1 MTAELAEPLVATP
14 ERRTNTLRR
23 DIGFFGLLFASFGS
37 IIGAGWLFGALYASS
52 LAGPAAVI
60 SWVIGGGALM
70 LLAFTHA
77 ELGGAYPVAGGSAR
91 FPRYAFGNLVGFTS
105 GWIAFLGAVTVAPIM
120 AEATLLYTS
129 NYLPSLITVAGSR
142 PVLTA
147 QGYVAAAA
155 LLLLFSTINV
165 LGVRWLAETNMV
177 AVCWKLFVPVVAVI
191 ALIATSAHTENFSA
205 NGGFM
210 PFGWKGVFLALSA
223 GGVIFAGLGFE
234 QSVQLGG
241 ETRNPGRNIPL
252 AIIGGMVVA
261 IVLYIALQVAFILA
275 LDPSSLSQGWGAV
288 SFSGKGQLFGPFAAL
303 ATGLGLGWLAVLL
316 YTDAI
321 VSPGGTG
328 LLYTGASARLT
339 FALSRNGFIPPAF
352 ARLTRRGTPLFAIA
366 FSFLCGL
373 VILLPFPRWQELVGF
388 ISAAA
393 VAVYAMAPLALGALR
408 RQDPAR
414 PRPFRLPAA
423 SLVAP
428 GAFIVASE
436 ILLFTGWA
444 VMWKLIVAILIGFAL
459 LGLSNRTDRSGRAV
473 SLDWRGATWLWPYL
487 VGMGAISY
495 LSSFDTKT
503 PSSVPLVGLHGPRNE
518 LTFGWDILAVAFLS
532 LAVYAFAIRIRLPAE
547 QALEYI
553 GDPTV
558 EEPEGADAHP
568 ANAAVAPERR

>member
-1 MTAELAEPLVATP
+1 MTAELAQPRVGAPEPAA
-14 ERRTNTLRR
+14 RRLRR

-70 LLAFTHA
+70 LLAFAHA
-77 ELGGAYPVAGGSAR
+77 ELGGMYPVAGGSAR
-91 FPRYAFGNLVGFTS
+91 FPRYAFGNLAGFTS

-120 AEATLLYTS
+120 VEATLLYTS
-129 NYLPSLITVAGSR
+129 NYVSSLTTVSGGR

-155 LLLLFSTINV
+155 LLFLFCTINV
-165 LGVRWLAETNMV
+165 LGVRWLAETNML
-177 AVCWKLFVPVVAVI
+177 AVCWKLLVPVVAVV

-261 IVLYIALQVAFILA
+261 IVLYIALQIAFILA
-275 LDPSSLSQGWGAV
+275 LDPSSLSEGWGAV
-288 SFSGKGQLFGPFAAL
+288 TFSGKGQLFGPFAAL
-303 ATGLGLGWLAVLL
+303 ATALGLGWLAVLL

-339 FALSRNGFIPPAF
+339 FALSRTGFIPPAF

-428 GAFIVASE
+428 GAFIIASE

-444 VMWKLIVAILIGFAL
+444 VIWKLIVAILLGFAL
-459 LGLSNRTDRSGRAV
+459 LGLSNRADKSGPAV

-487 VGMGAISY
+487 LGMGAISY

-518 LTFGWDILAVAFLS
+518 LTFGWDILAVAFFS
-532 LAVYAFAIRIRLPAE
+532 LAIYVLAIRSRLPAE
-547 QALEYI
+547 RALDYI

-558 EEPEGADAHP
+558 EEPEGTDVHP
-568 ANAAVAPERR
+568 AKAAGDPARR

>member
-129 NYLPSLITVAGSR
+129 NYLPSLITVAGGR

-177 AVCWKLFVPVVAVI
+177 AVCWKLFVPVVAVV

-261 IVLYIALQVAFILA
+261 IVLYVALQVAFILA
-275 LDPSSLSQGWGAV
+275 LDPSSLSEGWGAV

-303 ATGLGLGWLAVLL
+303 ATALGLGWLAVLL

-352 ARLTRRGTPLFAIA
+352 ARLTRRGTPLIAIA

-423 SLVAP
+423 SLIAP
-428 GAFIVASE
+428 GAFIIASE

-444 VMWKLIVAILIGFAL
+444 VMWKLIVAILMGFAL
-459 LGLSNRTDRSGRAV
+459 LGLSNRADKSRPAV

-487 VGMGAISY
+487 LGMGAISY

-503 PSSVPLVGLHGPRNE
+503 PSSVPLVGIHGPRNE
-518 LTFGWDILAVAFLS
+518 LTFGWDILAVAFFS
-532 LAVYAFAIRIRLPAE
+532 LAIYVLAIRSRLPAE
-547 QALEYI
+547 RALGYI
-553 GDPTV
+553 GDPMV
-558 EEPEGADAHP
+558 EEPEAAYVHP
-568 ANAAVAPERR
+568 AKAAGAPARR